1 MSPTTEPRPA
11 GAPRPPPLLVPLAV
25 AGLVLLAL
33 GLFLDVARGMSA
45 LLAAGFLAVTAAL
58 GALALLSLFLV
69 SNAGFHVA
77 FKRVLE
83 ALSVNPVG
91 VVALLAV
98 LPGAR
103 WIYPWARPGATSD
116 PLIAAKAAYLN
127 LPAFG
132 IRMLLFLGIWG
143 AFALMLR
150 RQSLA
155 QDADGRLEH
164 TRRSVAVAAVFLLL
178 GGYTLSLAS
187 VDWLMSAQPHWA
199 STIFGFYTI
208 GSTLLTGTAVAILG
222 VFWLRREGRL
232 PEVNES
238 HLHDLGKLLFG
249 FSTFWA
255 YLWFSQYLLIWYANL
270 PEETAYILARTRNG
284 WGPLF
289 WGNLVVGWVL
299 PFLLLLPR
307 AAKRTPA
314 RLVPVAVLVLLGR
327 FLDVWLQVAPA
338 TLPGGPPLPWVELG
352 ALVGVGAAFAA
363 VFFRV
368 LATAPLEP
376 VHDPYLVESLHHHT

>member
-1 MSPTTEPRPA
+1 MSHASSSRPA
-11 GAPRPPPLLVPLAV
+11 PAPPALLVPLAV
-25 AGLVLLAL
+25 AGLVVLAV
-33 GLFLDVARGMSA
+33 GLFLDPARGMSA
-45 LLAAGFLAVTAAL
+45 LLAAGFLATIAAL
-58 GALALLSLFLV
+58 GALALLCLFLV
-69 SNAGFHVA
+69 SNAGFYIS

-83 ALSVNPVG
+83 ALSLNPVG

-103 WIYPWARPGATSD
+103 WIYVWARPGATSD

-132 IRMLLFLGIWG
+132 LRMLLFLGIWG

-155 QDADGRLEH
+155 QDADGRVQH
-164 TRRSVAVAAVFLLL
+164 TQRSVALAAVFLLL
-178 GGYTLSLAS
+178 GGYSLSLAS
-187 VDWLMSAQPHWA
+187 VDWLMSLQPHWS

-208 GSTLLTGTAVAILG
+208 GSTLLTGTAVAILA
-222 VFWLRREGRL
+222 VFWLRREGRM
-232 PEVNES
+232 PEVTES

-270 PEETAYILARTRNG
+270 PEEISFILARTHHG
-284 WGPLF
+284 WAPLF
-289 WGNLVVGWVL
+289 WGNLIIGWVL

-327 FLDVWLQVAPA
+327 FLDVWLQIGPA
-338 TLPGGPPLPWVELG
+338 TLSGPPLPWVELG
-352 ALVGVGAAFAA
+352 ALVGIGAAFAV

-368 LATAPLEP
+368 LATAALEP
-376 VHDPYLVESLHHHT
+376 AHDPYMVESLHHHT

>member
-1 MSPTTEPRPA
+1 MSEPAEPRVA
-11 GAPRPPPLLVPLAV
+11 PPPPALLVPVAV
-25 AGLVLLAL
+25 AGLVVLAL
-33 GLFLDVARGMSA
+33 GLFLAPARGLTA
-45 LLAAGFLAVTAAL
+45 LLSAGFLAVAAAL
-58 GALALLSLFLV
+58 GALALLALFLV
-69 SNAGFHVA
+69 SNAGFHVT

-83 ALSVNPVG
+83 ALALNPVG
-91 VVALLAV
+91 VVAMVAV

-103 WIYPWARPGATSD
+103 WVYAWARPGAASD
-116 PLIAAKAAYLN
+116 PLIAAKSAYLN
-127 LPAFG
+127 LPGFG

-155 QDADGRLEH
+155 QDADGRVEH
-164 TRRSVAVAAVFLLL
+164 TRRSVALAAVFLLL

-187 VDWLMSAQPHWA
+187 VDWLMSVQPHWA

-208 GSTLLTGTAVAILG
+208 GSTLLTGTAVAILA

-232 PEVNES
+232 PEVNDS

-270 PEETAYILARTRNG
+270 PEETSYILARTRNG
-284 WGPLF
+284 WAPLF
-289 WGNLVVGWVL
+289 YGNLIAGWVL

-307 AAKRTPA
+307 AAKRSAA

-352 ALVGVGAAFAA
+352 ALLGIGGAFTA

-368 LATAPLEP
+368 LGTAPLEP
-376 VHDPYLVESLHHHT
+376 AHDPYMVESLHHHT

>member
-1 MSPTTEPRPA
+1 MSQAT
-11 GAPRPPPLLVPLAV
+11 PRPPPPPPALLVPVAV
-25 AGLVLLAL
+25 AGLVVLAV
-33 GLFLDVARGMSA
+33 GLVLDPTRGMSA
-45 LLAAGFLAVTAAL
+45 LLSAGFLAVAAAL

-83 ALSVNPVG
+83 ALSLNPVG
-91 VVALLAV
+91 VVAMLAV

-103 WIYPWARPGATSD
+103 WIYSWARPGAASD
-116 PLIAAKAAYLN
+116 PLIAAKSVYLN
-127 LPAFG
+127 LPGFG
-132 IRMLLFLGIWG
+132 LRMLLFFGLWG

-150 RQSLA
+150 RESLA
-155 QDADGRLEH
+155 QDTDGAIQH
-164 TRRSVAVAAVFLLL
+164 SRRSVALAAVFLLV
-178 GGYTLSLAS
+178 GGYSLSLAS
-187 VDWLMSAQPHWA
+187 VDWLMSVQPHWA

-208 GSTLLTGTAVAILG
+208 GSTLLTATAVTILA

-270 PEETAYILARTRNG
+270 PEETAFILARTRNG
-284 WGPLF
+284 WGWLF
-289 WGNLVVGWVL
+289 YGDLVIGWVL

-307 AAKRTPA
+307 AAKRAPA

-352 ALVGVGAAFAA
+352 ALVGVGAAFTS

-376 VHDPYLVESLHHHT
+376 AHDPYLVESVHHHT

>member
-1 MSPTTEPRPA
+1 MSQ
-11 GAPRPPPLLVPLAV
+11 APRTAAVPRSPALVTAVTLAGLAV
-25 AGLVLLAL
+25 LAV
-33 GLFLDVARGMSA
+33 GLFLDPTRGMSA
-45 LLAAGFLAVTAAL
+45 LLAGGFLAVAAAL
-58 GALALLSLFLV
+58 GALALLALFLV

-83 ALSVNPVG
+83 ALSLDPVG
-91 VVALLAV
+91 MVALLAV
-98 LPGAR
+98 LPGVR
-103 WIYPWARPGATSD
+103 WIFPWARPGASTD
-116 PLIAAKAAYLN
+116 PLIAAKAVYLN

-132 IRMLLFLGIWG
+132 FRMLLFLSLWG

-155 QDADGRLEH
+155 QDADGRVQH
-164 TRRSVAVAAVFLLL
+164 TRTSVALAAVFLLV
-178 GGYTLSLAS
+178 GGYSLSVAS

-208 GSTLLTGTAVAILG
+208 GSTLLTGTAVAILA
-222 VFWLRREGRL
+222 VVWLRGAGCL

-270 PEETAYILARTRNG
+270 PEETAYILARTRHG

-289 WGNLVVGWVL
+289 YGNLVVGWVL

-307 AAKRTPA
+307 EAKRTPA
-314 RLVPVAVLVLLGR
+314 WLVPVAILVLLGR

-338 TLPGGPPLPWVELG
+338 TLPSGPPVPWLELG
-352 ALVGVGAAFAA
+352 ALAGIGGAFTA
-363 VFFRV
+363 VFLRI
-368 LATAPLEP
+368 LAAAPLQP
-376 VHDPYLVESLHHHT
+376 VHDPYLGESLHHHT

>member
-1 MSPTTEPRPA
+1 MST
-11 GAPRPPPLLVPLAV
+11 APVTRTPPPPPTLLVPMAI
-25 AGLVLLAL
+25 AGLVVLAV
-33 GLFLDVARGMSA
+33 GLFLDPGRGMTA
-45 LLAAGFLAVTAAL
+45 LLSAGFLAVAAAL
-58 GALALLSLFLV
+58 GALALLALFLV
-69 SNAGFHVA
+69 SNAGFHVT

-83 ALSVNPVG
+83 ALALNPVG
-91 VVALLAV
+91 VVAMLAV
-98 LPGAR
+98 LPGVR
-103 WIYPWARPGATSD
+103 WIYAWARPGAASD

-127 LPAFG
+127 VPGFG

-150 RQSLA
+150 RQSLG
-155 QDADGRLEH
+155 QDADGRVEH
-164 TRRSVAVAAVFLLL
+164 TGRSVALAAVFLLL

-187 VDWLMSAQPHWA
+187 VDWLMSVQPHWA

-208 GSTLLTGTAVAILG
+208 GSTLLTGTAVAILA
-222 VFWLRREGRL
+222 VSWLRREGRL
-232 PEVNES
+232 PEVNDS

-270 PEETAYILARTRNG
+270 PEETAYILARTRHG

-289 WGNLVVGWVL
+289 YGNLVVGWVL

-307 AAKRTPA
+307 AAKRTPS

-327 FLDVWLQVAPA
+327 FLDVFLQIGPA
-338 TLPGGPPLPWVELG
+338 TLPGGPPVPWVELG
-352 ALVGVGAAFAA
+352 ALVGVGAAFTA

-376 VHDPYLVESLHHHT
+376 AHDPYLVESLHHHT